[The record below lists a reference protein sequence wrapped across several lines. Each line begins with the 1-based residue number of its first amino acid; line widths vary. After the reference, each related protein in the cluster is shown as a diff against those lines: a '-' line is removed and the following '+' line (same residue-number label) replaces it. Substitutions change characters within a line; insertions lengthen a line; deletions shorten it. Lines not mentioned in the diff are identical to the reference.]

1 VACSRVNFTPNLK
14 PTVLHRSDFC
24 HVTTSVTQGPPTPQ
38 VRKQISEGVSEFLVH
53 NPMTMHG
60 GLEAELQLQ
69 AFLTHGGEH
78 SAARPYQFASGYELA
93 VPTGKNQ
100 LT

>member
-1 VACSRVNFTPNLK
+1 VACSRVIFTPNLK

-24 HVTTSVTQGPPTPQ
+24 HVTTSAPQGPPAPQ
-38 VRKQISEGVSEFLVH
+38 VREQISEGVSGFLVH

-69 AFLTHGGEH
+69 AFLTHGCEQ
-78 SAARPYQFASGYELA
+78 SAYRPYQFASG
-93 VPTGKNQ
+93 
-100 LT
+100 